1 MQNDQSKTY
10 FLIIPK
16 ISLRKHLVICKS
28 IRERLTQYAASN
40 ASGKP
45 HCDFAF
51 LPLVG
56 RHANCLLGIFQTPMK
71 RRIDP
76 AAMRLRDAALRLVS
90 QLKSVS
96 RRLNSMV

>member
-1 MQNDQSKTY
+1 MINLSSITIAHSFLSAFKYNNAPSMQNDQSKTY

-51 LPLVG
+51 LPLPVVHAKMLVG
-56 RHANCLLGIFQTPMK
+56 
-71 RRIDP
+71 
-76 AAMRLRDAALRLVS
+76 DAPNP
-90 QLKSVS
+90 K
-96 RRLNSMV
+96 